1 MKTPVPPST
10 RRSHLPI
17 AALTALLVV
26 PASVVTG
33 QSEPALAD
41 LLKLGAEYVAGYP
54 ARVSGVVLEEQFR
67 LTELQGGRALPP
79 KRIAS
84 DLTFVN
90 GNNETRMVRDVFA
103 VDTAPTRERTPR
115 VSTVLS
121 TLTPESW
128 QKAQEFWREGAY
140 HFVSNVVMWGS
151 EPTLAFQLLTTAN
164 QPKLVCRLDGRKKLN
179 DVAVVG
185 VRFQEPTERDK
196 VYLLGTPGN
205 AAASG
210 RFWIDPATG
219 AIHAIDLW
227 LEAPTESASIAVQFA
242 PDPTLKIILPKEM
255 NGTFEQREL
264 GAGPRGSGSD
274 RNLSRRVEG
283 AARYSNPRHFPIK

>member
-1 MKTPVPPST
+1 MVLILMRTMAP
-10 RRSHLPI
+10 
-17 AALTALLVV
+17 AALAVVLALGG
-26 PASVVTG
+26 PIG
-33 QSEPALAD
+33 PQPEPALAD
-41 LLKLGAEYVAGYP
+41 LLKRGGEYVAGYP
-54 ARVSGVVLEEQFR
+54 ARVSGVVLEEQYR

-128 QKAQEFWREGAY
+128 QKAQEFWRESAY

-151 EPTLAFQLLTTAN
+151 EPTLAFQLLTAAN

-179 DVAVVG
+179 DIAVMG

-219 AIHAIDLW
+219 DIHAIDLW
-227 LEAPTESASIAVQFA
+227 LESPTESASIAVQFA
-242 PDPTLKIILPKEM
+242 PDPTLKLILPKELS
-255 NGTFEQREL
+255 GTFEQREL

-283 AARYSNPRHFPIK
+283 TARYSNPRHFPIK